1 MPSAD
6 NDNERLVWTWF
17 EKLSAGDFEALRS
30 MLHEEATWKVQV
42 RGVQGAGVTHK
53 GRKGILDDFLK
64 PVRLGLFK
72 EGDPKLPID
81 NILSKGSLVA
91 VECRGIGQMKSGTE
105 YNNLYCWLVEVKDG
119 KIFAIREYMDS
130 FYVSTLG

>member
-1 MPSAD
+1 MAQAD
-6 NDNERLVWTWF
+6 NDNERLVWEWF
-17 EKLSAGDFEALRS
+17 ERLSAGDFDALRS

-42 RGVQGAGVTHK
+42 QGVLGAGAHK
-53 GRKGILDDFLK
+53 GPKGIIDDFLM

-91 VECRGIGQMKSGTE
+91 VECRGIGLMKNGKE
-105 YNNLYCWLVEVKDG
+105 YRNLYCWLVEVRDN